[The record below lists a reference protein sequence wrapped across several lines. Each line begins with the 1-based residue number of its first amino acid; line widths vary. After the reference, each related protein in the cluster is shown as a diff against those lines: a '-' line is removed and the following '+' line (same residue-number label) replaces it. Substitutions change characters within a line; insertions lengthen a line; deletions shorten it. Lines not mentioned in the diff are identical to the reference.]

1 MGLDILI
8 ETKNSKER
16 KTCNLSR
23 QFCHEMISQSENEES
38 IINQILKLFK
48 SEEEILN
55 KINVWDLEEKFH
67 TSSNGLKKE
76 SIEIRYKEAWQGAKK
91 LQNWFLQLK
100 NQINSNKKKLEE
112 LKYENEL
119 QKKYYLE
126 TDFRIEGIAAKKN
139 LRFDIEKI
147 ITFLEELSEDDKIKF
162 HYF

>member
-16 KTCNLSR
+16 KTCYLSR
-23 QFCHEMISQSENEES
+23 QFCREMINQSESKES
-38 IINQILKLFK
+38 IINQILKLFN
-48 SEEEILN
+48 SEEKILD
-55 KINVWDLEEKFH
+55 KINVWDLEKKFYT
-67 TSSNGLKKE
+67 TSNELNKE
-76 SIEIRYKEAWQGAKK
+76 SIEIRYKEAWQEAKK
-91 LQNWFLQLK
+91 IQNWFLQLK
-100 NQINSNKKKLEE
+100 NQINSNK
-112 LKYENEL
+112 NEL

-126 TDFRIEGIAAKKN
+126 TEFQIEGKAVRKN